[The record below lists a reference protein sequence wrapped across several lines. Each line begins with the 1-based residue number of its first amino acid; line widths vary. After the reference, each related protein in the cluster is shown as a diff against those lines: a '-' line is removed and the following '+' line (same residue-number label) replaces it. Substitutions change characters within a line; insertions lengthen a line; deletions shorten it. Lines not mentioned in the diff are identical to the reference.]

1 MESIITRF
9 DKDNPCW
16 TEELL
21 RNAGED
27 VSLLPELMERGL
39 LRQDGDIYC
48 LTEAGAWEFRRAAA
62 ELFIG
67 TECGAPP
74 KDAKR
79 SLARTKLRLLLD
91 GAHLQRRGLK
101 EYHTGIDLGYRPALR
116 RDEIFSL
123 TDGNLSWLYQDS
135 PIYRKIAAD
144 FPCAGADR
152 RSVGLVPPA
161 KLAEWCAANAP
172 SEGGLPVDLLYL
184 SRYDF
189 MEYKDFKGHPNDPL
203 GLINADR
210 FLFVFAGEDAAD
222 NIHTIGRFHLWLN
235 FLRRM
240 QIPGYTECDTQEQ
253 FSVSWLV
260 FAAETEHEAA
270 RAREGLAPFGEQL
283 VRPASPCEIWTIS
296 LEALGKITEKQDVIS
311 ELLYSA
317 AVPVQRD
324 I

>member
-21 RNAGED
+21 RSAGED
-27 VSLLPELMERGL
+27 TSLLPELVERGL
-39 LRQDGDIYC
+39 LRQNGDIYC
-48 LTEAGAWEFRRAAA
+48 LTGAGAAEFRRAAA
-62 ELFIG
+62 ELFLG
-67 TECGAPP
+67 TECGAAPQ
-74 KDAKR
+74 DAKR
-79 SLARTKLRLLLD
+79 SLARSKLRILLD
-91 GAHLQRRGLK
+91 NAHSQRWGLK
-101 EYHTGIDLGYRPALR
+101 EYHTGIDLGCRPALR
-116 RDEIFSL
+116 SDEIFSL
-123 TDGNLSWLYQDS
+123 TGGNLSWLYQDS
-135 PIYRKIAAD
+135 PIYRKIAED
-144 FPCAGADR
+144 FPYADVNGR
-152 RSVGLVPPA
+152 DTGLVPPA
-161 KLAEWCAANAP
+161 KLAEWCAEFAP
-172 SEGGLPVDLLYL
+172 AEGILPVDLLYL

-210 FLFVFAGEDAAD
+210 FLFVFPEEDAAG

-240 QIPGYTECDTQEQ
+240 QIPGYADCDTQEQ

-260 FAAETEHEAA
+260 FAAETEAEAA
-270 RAREGLAPFGEQL
+270 RVREQLAPFGERL

-296 LEALGKITEKQDVIS
+296 LEALGKITEKQEVIS
-311 ELLYSA
+311 ELFYSA

>member
-9 DKDNPCW
+9 DRDNPCW

-27 VSLLPELMERGL
+27 VSLLPELVERGL
-39 LRQDGDIYC
+39 LRRSGEIYS
-48 LTEAGAWEFRRAAA
+48 LTAAGAWEFRRAAA

-67 TECGAPP
+67 TECAEAP
-74 KDAKR
+74 KDARR

-101 EYHTGIDLGYRPALR
+101 EYHTGIELGYRPGLR
-116 RDEIFSL
+116 REEIFSL

-135 PIYRKIAAD
+135 PIYRDIAAD
-144 FPCAGADR
+144 FPRADADG
-152 RSVGLVPPA
+152 RSVDRVPPA
-161 KLAEWCAANAP
+161 KLAEWCAARAP
-172 SEGGLPVDLLYL
+172 LEGTLPVDLLYL

-189 MEYKDFKGHPNDPL
+189 MEYKDFRGHPNDPL

-210 FLFVFAGEDAAD
+210 FLFVFPEEDAAA
-222 NIHTIGRFHLWLN
+222 NIHTIGKFHLWLN

-253 FSVSWLV
+253 FSVTWLV
-260 FAAETEHEAA
+260 FAAETESGAA
-270 RAREGLAPFGEQL
+270 RAREGLAPFGEAL
-283 VRPASPCEIWTIS
+283 VRPASPCAIWTIS
-296 LEALGKITEKQDVIS
+296 LEALGKIGEKQDVIS
-311 ELLYSA
+311 ELFYSA
-317 AVPVQRD
+317 AVPIQRD